1 MLRNPKKLS
10 ALVAL
15 FCALFGVSLLGG
27 VNYQLDVEH
36 EDKKESVDPTKR
48 PTSTDNVVASDLI
61 ASVLDP
67 LNALV
72 TPSMSGK
79 RQSGGGS
86 EYGFAGA
93 IAHPADK
100 SIDVYWVGDIEP
112 RAQEIL
118 DSAPAG
124 LTIVVHPASY
134 RLVEMLDAVDKVVG
148 VESSEGAARDYLI
161 LSAGPEEDGS
171 GIWLEYQGEANEESI
186 ARIVSRMTNVTVT
199 SATVGEPLQ
208 GQVGKRP

>member
-1 MLRNPKKLS
+1 VNVHNTNRHAFVASTVFLIALS
-10 ALVAL
+10 TSGCVQ
-15 FCALFGVSLLGG
+15 GNESLMTTEPAAPIEL
-27 VNYQLDVEH
+27 
-36 EDKKESVDPTKR
+36 S
-48 PTSTDNVVASDLI
+48 STDNVVASDLI

-112 RAQEIL
+112 RAQAIL
-118 DSAPAG
+118 DAAPAE

-208 GQVGKRP
+208 GQVGKKP